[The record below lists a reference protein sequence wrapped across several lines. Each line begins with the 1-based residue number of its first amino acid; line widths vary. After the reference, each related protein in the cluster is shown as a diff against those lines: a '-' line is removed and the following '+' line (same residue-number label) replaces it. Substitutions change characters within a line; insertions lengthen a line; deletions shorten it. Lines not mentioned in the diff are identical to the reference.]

1 MINLLRT
8 ASAAVVSNFCKFA
21 QKQTTM
27 GKITLQYDA
36 DDPIAEKT
44 LEFLISIGIFK
55 KVESRNPDENSKEK
69 AYLDNLKKIAPS
81 VKKQALSKNKNK
93 SLQSLIDEL

>member
-1 MINLLRT
+1 ME
-8 ASAAVVSNFCKFA
+8 
-21 QKQTTM
+21 
-27 GKITLQYDA
+27 KITLQYDSKN
-36 DDPIAEKT
+36 PIAEKT

-55 KVESRNPDENSKEK
+55 KVENHSSDESSKEK
-69 AYLDNLKKIAPS
+69 NYLDNLKKIAPS

>member
-55 KVESRNPDENSKEK
+55 KVESHNPDENSKEK